1 MKIVTKTFLGF
12 IIFFSFTNFSF
23 SKEYKMKCIYDY
35 SYKNKDIFVNDKN
48 KGKQVSFVYNE
59 NTKEVSS
66 YPYESVSKNTVFL
79 KNNVM
84 VDISWMFDLK
94 TSDTF
99 SYSYSFTKER
109 FSTIRVKGELAEYF
123 YHKEKKDIIL
133 SNYYEC
139 LETLF

>member
-1 MKIVTKTFLGF
+1 
-12 IIFFSFTNFSF
+12 
-23 SKEYKMKCIYDY
+23 MKCIYDY
-35 SYKNKDIFVNDKN
+35 SYKKKSTFINDKN
-48 KGKQVSFVYNE
+48 KGKQLSFVYNE

-66 YPYESVSKNTVFL
+66 YPYEAVSKNTVFF
-79 KNNVM
+79 KNSPI

-109 FSTIRVKGELAEYF
+109 FSTISIKGELAEYF

-139 LETLF
+139 EETIF

>member
-1 MKIVTKTFLGF
+1 
-12 IIFFSFTNFSF
+12 
-23 SKEYKMKCIYDY
+23 MKCIYDY

-99 SYSYSFTKER
+99 SYSYSFTKKS
-109 FSTIRVKGELAEYF
+109 FSTISAKGELAEYF

-139 LETLF
+139 EESFF

>member
-1 MKIVTKTFLGF
+1 
-12 IIFFSFTNFSF
+12 
-23 SKEYKMKCIYDY
+23 MKCIYDY

-109 FSTIRVKGELAEYF
+109 FSTISAKGELAEYF

-139 LETLF
+139 EETLF